1 MPERPDGF
9 YCVRFHGGWQ
19 VAELVT
25 HGDGQIWLFPG
36 VENDQT
42 PDEIGERLERGLPR
56 IRVDQP
62 VPLSTVNDRIEAAVA
77 AEREACAKVA
87 EEMAHSSSGSDGDPY
102 DNGVINTAER
112 IAEKIRERK

>member
-9 YCVRFHGGWQ
+9 YWVVTSGELEVAEFRDGGWYRSGCETKFIYDD
-19 VAELVT
+19 V
-25 HGDGQIWLFPG
+25 F
-36 VENDQT
+36 
-42 PDEIGERLERGLPR
+42 DEIGERVERGLPR

-87 EEMAHSSSGSDGDPY
+87 EEMARNSSGSDGDPY